1 MCSYYI
7 LSYSIQLWMIS
18 RIYNLSIADPAVT
31 FINPIDFI
39 YVWKTLINLSF
50 SMTDLCTE

>member
-1 MCSYYI
+1 MFSYYI

-18 RIYNLSIADPAVT
+18 RIYNLSIADPAVI
-31 FINPIDFI
+31 FINPVDFI
-39 YVWKTLINLSF
+39 YVWKTLIKLSF